1 MAGKR
6 HTDEDVLPL
15 LRDIELKP
23 AGGDDVAMVC
33 GIIGISYP
41 TYDNERK
48 LFGEMGRYR
57 WSEPM
62 P

>member
-23 AGGDDVAMVC
+23 TGGDDVAMVC
-33 GIIGISYP
+33 CIIGISYP
-41 TYDNERK
+41 AYDKERK
-48 LFGEMGRYR
+48 LYGEMSRYR
-57 WSEPM
+57 LSEPM